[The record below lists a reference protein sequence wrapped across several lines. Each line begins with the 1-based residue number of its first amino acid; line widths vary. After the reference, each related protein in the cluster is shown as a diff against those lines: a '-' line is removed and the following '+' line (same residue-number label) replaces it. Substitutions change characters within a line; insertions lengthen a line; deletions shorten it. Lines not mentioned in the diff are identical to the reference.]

1 MDIQVA
7 QGALGPHQSSPAG
20 DSYSSTAAYLPTL
33 ITRYPSLAGYVAVV
47 ASTCLL
53 AATLAVVDIFAGGE
67 QRFVRVINTVAVHS
81 VPQVGE
87 GTRSILAQQD
97 SVTAAGRS
105 TTRREEEDEV
115 EVRTSRTNRV
125 YKAREGIDNANRK
138 SERDAERERER
149 ERETDSYPGREPLR
163 DENGAR
169 QPHTHNDKQQSITTI
184 ATTLHHSI
192 NK

>member
-1 MDIQVA
+1 
-7 QGALGPHQSSPAG
+7 
-20 DSYSSTAAYLPTL
+20 
-33 ITRYPSLAGYVAVV
+33 
-47 ASTCLL
+47 
-53 AATLAVVDIFAGGE
+53 
-67 QRFVRVINTVAVHS
+67 

-105 TTRREEEDEV
+105 TTRREEDEV

-149 ERETDSYPGREPLR
+149 ERDR
-163 DENGAR
+163 
-169 QPHTHNDKQQSITTI
+169 
-184 ATTLHHSI
+184 
-192 NK
+192 

>member
-7 QGALGPHQSSPAG
+7 QGALGPSPELSRWRFLFFHCCVPPDLKHDVPFARRVRSS
-20 DSYSSTAAYLPTL
+20 SSKHAF
-33 ITRYPSLAGYVAVV
+33 TRSNIGGGGY
-47 ASTCLL
+47 
-53 AATLAVVDIFAGGE
+53 FAGGE

-105 TTRREEEDEV
+105 TTRREEDEV

-149 ERETDSYPGREPLR
+149 ERQIVIQGANHCATRTALDSHIQ
-163 DENGAR
+163 R
-169 QPHTHNDKQQSITTI
+169 QTTI
-184 ATTLHHSI
+184 NNNNRHNTTPLD
-192 NK
+192 